1 MSKFKIL
8 WIDDQQTKIGLEQDT
23 VKEIIVNKG
32 YTAQIET
39 IDNIKPED
47 LIRES
52 DLMYKIKS
60 REYDLLF
67 IDYKLSHKVLG
78 SHIISKIREENKI
91 YTDII
96 FYSTDKD
103 DLIEEVINSYK
114 GSILSYIDDVHIIP
128 LDDADFYDK
137 VETVIDKI
145 IGTWYNAHSIRGII
159 LAKTSKFEYIVNQ
172 IVQLYYSPYKDKLA
186 SKIKTKKENIIA
198 DITEKWDKTIKSQ
211 DVVEYVLK
219 RPEQFNWNFKKMLF
233 DTLIE
238 ETAFDISE
246 EIARDISELFSL
258 RNDFAHNKAKVING
272 NLILYKKNKELT
284 FNESNIIEIRHK
296 LAKVEKYFE
305 SLVNSLQ

>member
-8 WIDDQQTKIGLEQDT
+8 WIDDQQAKIGLEQDN

-47 LIRES
+47 LVRES
-52 DLMYKIKS
+52 DLMYKLKS

-78 SHIISKIREENKI
+78 SHIISKIREENRI

-172 IVQLYYSPYKDKLA
+172 IVQSYYPPYKDSLA
-186 SKIKTKKENIIA
+186 SKIKTKKENVIA
-198 DITEKWDKTIKSQ
+198 DITEKWDKTIRSQ
-211 DVVEYVLK
+211 NVVEYVLE
-219 RPEQFNWNFKKMLF
+219 RPEQFNWNLKKMLF
-233 DTLIE
+233 DALIDE
-238 ETAFDISE
+238 KAFGISE
-246 EIARDISELFSL
+246 EIAQDISELFSL
-258 RNDFAHNKAKVING
+258 RNDFAHNKARVIKG
-272 NLILYKKNKELT
+272 SLILYKKNKELK
-284 FNESNIIEIRHK
+284 FNECDIIKIRHK

-305 SLVNSLQ
+305 SLVDSLK